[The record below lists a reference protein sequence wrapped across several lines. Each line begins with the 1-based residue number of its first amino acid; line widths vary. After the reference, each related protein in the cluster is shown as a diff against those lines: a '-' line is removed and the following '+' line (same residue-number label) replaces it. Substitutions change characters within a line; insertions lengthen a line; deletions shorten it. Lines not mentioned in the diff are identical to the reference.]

1 VTTVDAGPVAGV
13 YERGMRVRL
22 RGRLWEILDV
32 RGAGKDAFLDLRLAD
47 ERPGPRRLIVLR
59 SAEPTLAV
67 EPPPELRFEIG
78 NPVHLAELHSALALT
93 MAHGRGD
100 LLAVEHGRIDV
111 EPYQLVPVLAGLRQ
125 PRVRLLVAD
134 DVGLGKTI
142 EAGLILLE
150 LARRG
155 RAGRVLIACPAG
167 LQDQWTEEL
176 RFRFN
181 LDFTKVDSR
190 KWLELRRSY
199 PASVSPWAAAPL
211 AVSSVDYLKGN
222 LPAIQAAP
230 KFRPK

>member
-1 VTTVDAGPVAGV
+1 M

-22 RGRLWEILDV
+22 RDRLWEIEGV
-32 RGAGKDAFLDLRLAD
+32 RGAGNEAFLDLRRAD
-47 ERPGPRRLIVLR
+47 ERPGPRRLTVLP
-59 SAEPTLAV
+59 SQEPTLR
-67 EPPPELRFEIG
+67 PEAATRLRFEPG
-78 NPVHLAELHSALALT
+78 NPIRLNELHDALALT

-111 EPYQLVPVLAGLRQ
+111 EPYQLVPVLVAMRQ

-142 EAGLILLE
+142 EAGLVLME

-155 RAGRVLIACPAG
+155 RADRVLIASPAG
-167 LQDQWTEEL
+167 LQDQWVEEM

-190 KWLELRRSY
+190 KWLASIFRDGLPTESADRFAFRSCW
-199 PASVSPWAAAPL
+199 WA
-211 AVSSVDYLKGN
+211 G
-222 LPAIQAAP
+222 Q
-230 KFRPK
+230 

>member
-1 VTTVDAGPVAGV
+1 MSVPG
-13 YERGMRVRL
+13 
-22 RGRLWEILDV
+22 RGRLT
-32 RGAGKDAFLDLRLAD
+32 
-47 ERPGPRRLIVLR
+47 VLR
-59 SAEPTLAV
+59 SAEPTLRP
-67 EPPPELRFEIG
+67 EPPAALRFEVG
-78 NPVHLAELHSALALT
+78 NPVQLAELHSALALT

-155 RAGRVLIACPAG
+155 RASRVLIACPAG
-167 LQDQWTEEL
+167 LQEQWAEEM

-181 LDFTKVDSR
+181 LDFAKVDSR
-190 KWLELRRSY
+190 QLAGAAPQLPGDGQPVDRGAVCGVVGGLPEEQPRRRSR
-199 PASVSPWAAAPL
+199 
-211 AVSSVDYLKGN
+211 
-222 LPAIQAAP
+222 
-230 KFRPK
+230 RPRRSTW

>member
-1 VTTVDAGPVAGV
+1 
-13 YERGMRVRL
+13 M
-22 RGRLWEILDV
+22 
-32 RGAGKDAFLDLRLAD
+32 
-47 ERPGPRRLIVLR
+47 LR

-78 NPVHLAELHSALALT
+78 NPVHLAELHNALALT

-142 EAGLILLE
+142 EAGLMLLE

-167 LQDQWTEEL
+167 PAGAVGRGDAVPVQPGLHQGRQPQLAGAAPQPPGDGQP
-176 RFRFN
+176 
-181 LDFTKVDSR
+181 VDGGAAMR
-190 KWLELRRSY
+190 CRRSTT
-199 PASVSPWAAAPL
+199 
-211 AVSSVDYLKGN
+211 
-222 LPAIQAAP
+222 
-230 KFRPK
+230 